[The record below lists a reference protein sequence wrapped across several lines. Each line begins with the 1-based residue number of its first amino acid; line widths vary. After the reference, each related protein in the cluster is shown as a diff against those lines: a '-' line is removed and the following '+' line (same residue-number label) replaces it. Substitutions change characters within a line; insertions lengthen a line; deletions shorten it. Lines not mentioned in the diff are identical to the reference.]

1 MKVVGNV
8 TGTTADPA
16 EVVIEL
22 NPSSAS
28 TNLITSGAV
37 HAGLAGKVAL
47 TGGEMTGPL
56 GFTQFE
62 PTFNATTTEVDFDSD
77 GNKAYVELTG
87 NIATLKLKF
96 PDYSGS
102 FMVVLKQDGT
112 GSRSIVDYKAFTY
125 LDAAAT
131 VTDVAFPGRAVGG
144 TPTLTSDA
152 NYVDILSIYW
162 DNEHETAFGSMAKD
176 FAF

>member
-1 MKVVGNV
+1 M
-8 TGTTADPA
+8 
-16 EVVIEL
+16 
-22 NPSSAS
+22 
-28 TNLITSGAV
+28 
-37 HAGLAGKVAL
+37 AGKVAL